1 MFCKNCGKEM
11 QGGAGFCPNCGAKQD
26 GSTQQS
32 NPVSP
37 NSPNSSK
44 SSTGLQ
50 TNVAGLLCYLGAWV
64 TGIIFL
70 IIEKE
75 DKTVRFHAIQSI
87 VVFGF
92 INILMIVFLRIPFV
106 NLFMMP
112 ILWIIWVIAWIALM
126 LMTYQGKKTRVPVA
140 ANIADSYSK

>member
-1 MFCKNCGKEM
+1 MFCKNCGKEIPS
-11 QGGAGFCPNCGAKQD
+11 GAEFCPNCGTKTN
-26 GSTQQS
+26 GNTQQAG
-32 NPVSP
+32 PVSS
-37 NSPNSSK
+37 NTAK

-87 VVFGF
+87 VIFGF
-92 INILMIVFLRIPFV
+92 LTILSIVFAPIPV
-106 NLFMMP
+106 INHISGP
-112 ILWIIWVIAWIALM
+112 IIWIIWVIVWICLM
-126 LMTYQGKKTRVPVA
+126 VLTYQGKMTRVPVA
-140 ANIADSYSK
+140 ANIADSFLK